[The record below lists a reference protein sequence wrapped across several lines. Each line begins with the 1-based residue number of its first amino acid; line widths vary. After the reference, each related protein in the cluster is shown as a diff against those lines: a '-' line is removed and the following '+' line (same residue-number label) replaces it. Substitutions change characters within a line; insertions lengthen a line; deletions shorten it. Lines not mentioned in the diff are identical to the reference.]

1 MGPFLFFILIAA
13 ALITTELVVFN
24 LSVFWFLFVGIGA
37 LCAALVSWL
46 MPEAGWLVAFVVFV
60 IATALVS
67 VGLYLPL
74 KKWQN
79 KAGPMHGN
87 DAIGQTVEVLSDLT
101 ETAEGKVKWSGTSWQ
116 AKLAQGSEPLK
127 EGDKAIIVAIDGI
140 ILTVKK

>member
-1 MGPFLFFILIAA
+1 
-13 ALITTELVVFN
+13 
-24 LSVFWFLFVGIGA
+24 
-37 LCAALVSWL
+37 
-46 MPEAGWLVAFVVFV
+46 
-60 IATALVS
+60 
-67 VGLYLPL
+67 
-74 KKWQN
+74 
-79 KAGPMHGN
+79 MHGN